1 MIGIAF
7 HGCRELL
14 RNLLIQ
20 DKRNA
25 LTIAKKLAK
34 LRPSS
39 AMGDT

>member
-7 HGCRELL
+7 HECRELL
-14 RNLLIQ
+14 RNLLNQ
-20 DKRNA
+20 AKRNA
-25 LTIAKKLAK
+25 LTTEEKLAK